1 MDDDPFKAPCPSFAS
16 TPEGQRPY
24 ISDLHHDILGM
35 ATAWSTG
42 ARPILALLGAPGSGK
57 TLLASEFAAR
67 SKRRMRVGW
76 VDCGTATVDLAD
88 EVPKALGITTADPL
102 QGLADLLAR
111 CSANRQT
118 CLLVVDDAQRLTKSS
133 LEFLEDLTAA
143 PGLPLPIY
151 VLLVGTEDLATLLDW
166 PAPETLQQRIGG
178 HLRLQPFTEAET
190 GDYIAH
196 RFRAAGCSCHRG
208 RSPFDARGVAMLH
221 AASQGYPEN
230 INLLVQ
236 RCLSTL
242 RAAPDGRIDAP
253 AVHRCLTSMARAG
266 TLPYPLPALPTV
278 EEFEERQAL
287 QATVPPDEP
296 QDLHLGNIIADPRY
310 HWTDVED
317 DLASGR
323 TRRWL
328 TLGVASVAL
337 VAALVVGSNLM
348 TPADD
353 PASVQGDL
361 NSAASETS
369 VEDPAP
375 RPELPAPAVETVVE
389 ETDVDP
395 QALLLQALSTG
406 AEDASAA
413 IPLYTRA
420 ALWGNQR
427 AAYYLGQLYE
437 TGAGVAIDPDKARA
451 WYGLAPDIE
460 GASERLAILAEG
472 GSAAD
477 PADLVAPVPHRQVR
491 FPWSRTELYW
501 QAAPGAEPVRYKVEF
516 VAAGSDQV
524 QQFETELQAA
534 LVRQRVSRWR
544 VIAMQADGT
553 EGPASAWISFDRVTP

>member
-1 MDDDPFKAPCPSFAS
+1 MDDDPFKAPCPSFA
-16 TPEGQRPY
+16 TMPQGQRPY
-24 ISDLHHDILGM
+24 FSDQHHDILAM
-35 ATAWSTG
+35 ATAWSSG
-42 ARPILALLGAPGSGK
+42 PRPILALLGAPGIGK
-57 TLLASEFAAR
+57 TLLASEFAER
-67 SKRRMRVGW
+67 TRRRMRVGW
-76 VDCGTATVDLAD
+76 VDCATASVDLAD

-133 LEFLEDLTAA
+133 LEFLEDLTAG

-166 PAPETLQQRIGG
+166 PAPESLQQRIGG

-196 RFRAAGCSCHRG
+196 RFRAAGCSCHGG

-221 AASQGYPEN
+221 AASQGYPVN

-242 RAAPDGRIDAP
+242 RPAPDGKIDAP
-253 AVHRCLTSMARAG
+253 AVHRCLTFMAKAG
-266 TLPYPLPALPTV
+266 SLPYPLPALPTV
-278 EEFEERQAL
+278 EEFEERQSL
-287 QATVPPDEP
+287 QAVVPSDQR
-296 QDLHLGNIIADPRY
+296 QDLHFGNIIADPRY

-317 DLASGR
+317 DLAAGR

-328 TLGVASVAL
+328 TLGVASVGL

-348 TPADD
+348 IPADN
-353 PASVQGDL
+353 PATVQGDL
-361 NSAASETS
+361 VSANSET
-369 VEDPAP
+369 
-375 RPELPAPAVETVVE
+375 PAVEPALQPEPPAPPVDTVVE
-389 ETDVDP
+389 EKDVDP
-395 QALLLQALSTG
+395 QALLLQALSAG
-406 AEDASAA
+406 AEDPAAA
-413 IPLYTRA
+413 IPFYTRA

-437 TGAGVAIDPDKARA
+437 TGTGVAVDLDRARA

-460 GASERLAILAEG
+460 GAAERVAILAEDG
-472 GSAAD
+472 AAAD
-477 PADLVAPVPHRQVR
+477 PADLVAPVPQRQVR
-491 FPWSRTELYW
+491 FPWNRTELYW

-553 EGPASAWISFDRVTP
+553 EGPASAWISFDRVIP